1 MRDYTL
7 TWSNGRGSVS
17 SGDILFDTD
26 ERPDL
31 PFEFD
36 ALYYEPPT
44 GLSFKVR
51 GDERVSLT
59 EEEIAACRAFCDG
72 FADTA
77 DYAVQTYEDETG
89 LYRGVMLKSEA
100 EAQGLAWFVGD
111 APDHPVSKLADGRWE
126 RVAALFMEDGQ
137 YRLMPDSVCPKCVVF
152 LTQAEWDAWPKP
164 TKSTEVWDF
173 ATETWKDYR
182 TLEQARTTADS
193 YIRNAYGARRSA
205 VMGAVPYAEMATW
218 PMQLAEARAYK
229 ADPTAA
235 TPFLDAMLNTQTAA
249 LSVDEA
255 SPVPVEDKDALVNAV
270 LAYDDPDYLSKAGAV
285 HGEMRAWILRV
296 WNAANLDEVDALTAA
311 VAEALGVPPLVR
323 PLNGI

>member
-17 SGDILFDTD
+17 SGDYLFDTD

-36 ALYYEPPT
+36 ALYYDPPT

-72 FADTA
+72 FKDNA
-77 DYAVQTYEDETG
+77 DYAVQAYEAETG
-89 LYRGVMLKSEA
+89 LYRGTMLKSEA

-111 APDHPVSKLADGRWE
+111 APDHPVSKLAGGRWE

-137 YRLMPDSVCPKCVVF
+137 YRLMPDSICPKCVVF

-182 TLEQARTTADS
+182 TLERAQATADD
-193 YIRNAYGARRSA
+193 YIRNAYSARRAA

-235 TPFLDAMLNTQTAA
+235 TPFLDAMLSAQTSA
-249 LSVDEA
+249 LEA
-255 SPVPVEDKDALVNAV
+255 GDDATLVQAKDALAADI
-270 LAYDDPDYLSKAGAV
+270 LAHDAPDYLAEVGAV

-311 VAEALGVPPLVR
+311 VAEALGVPPLAR

>member
-17 SGDILFDTD
+17 SGDYLFDVD
-26 ERPDL
+26 EKPDAG
-31 PFEFD
+31 FAFD
-36 ALYYEPPT
+36 ALYYETPT
-44 GLSFKVR
+44 GLAFKVT
-51 GDERVSLT
+51 DEEQQPLSA
-59 EEEIAACRAFCDG
+59 EEIAACRAFCDG

-111 APDHPVSKLADGRWE
+111 APDHPVSKLVDGQWR
-126 RVAALFMEDGQ
+126 RIAALFMEDGQ
-137 YRLMPDSVCPKCVVF
+137 YRLMPDSICPKCVLF

-182 TLEQARTTADS
+182 TLERAQKTADD
-193 YIRNAYGARRSA
+193 YIRNAYSSKRAA

-249 LSVDEA
+249 LSEA
-255 SPVPVEDKDALVNAV
+255 SPVPVEDKDALVKAV
-270 LAYDDPDYLSKAGAV
+270 LAYDDPDYLSKVGAV

-311 VAEALGVPPLVR
+311 VAEALNTSPLIR
-323 PLNGI
+323 PLSGI

>member
-72 FADTA
+72 FKDNA
-77 DYAVQTYEDETG
+77 DYAVQAYEAETG
-89 LYRGVMLKSEA
+89 LYRGTMLKSEA

-182 TLEQARTTADS
+182 TLERAQATADD
-193 YIRNAYGARRSA
+193 YIRNAYSARRAA

-235 TPFLDAMLNTQTAA
+235 TPFLDAMLSAQTSA
-249 LSVDEA
+249 LEA
-255 SPVPVEDKDALVNAV
+255 GDDATLVQAKDALAADI
-270 LAYDDPDYLSKAGAV
+270 LAHDAPDYLAEVGAV

-296 WNAANLDEVDALTAA
+296 WNAASLDEVDALTAA
-311 VAEALGVPPLVR
+311 VAEALNISPLIR
-323 PLNGI
+323 PLSGI